1 MLLMRDHAKYIQHTW
16 DANREDHRQ
25 TIIDALTHVNIQIQH
40 IDSYILNLRNH
51 VRTIKSSISYD
62 KNTVKTLEAGV
73 KQLLWERIK

>member
-40 IDSYILNLRNH
+40 IESSILNLRNC
-51 VRTIKSSISYD
+51 VSTIKASISCD
-62 KNTVKTLEAGV
+62 EKIFKSLEADV
-73 KQLLWERIK
+73 K